1 MPLLKRPI
9 TALCA
14 AAIMACAIAVIAS
27 PGGFSARAQEA
38 VPAATAAS
46 PAAAQTAP
54 TAMIIVDGSGSMWGH
69 LGDEKRSK
77 LEIVRDALRTLV
89 PEVRAQANVG
99 LAAFGHRRRGN
110 CGDAEIVLSPGSNA
124 ARNLSAAVDRMNAV
138 GKGPMVLAL
147 RESAN
152 AIAGARPA
160 SIVLIADDIDN
171 CGQDIC
177 SATEN
182 LLRANLGLVIH
193 TVTLGLSEAKIAHMS
208 CLPRLTGGQMWNV
221 TDTGTVSSAL
231 TQALRLAKLIP
242 DPQAEEPAPVVHADE
257 AAQPDAPAAPARP
270 AGLYLTASLSASAAP
285 LTVPVRWR
293 IRQTDSGGEI
303 VKEVAAPSL
312 IEKLAPGTYEVEAQ
326 LGLAAARQSVTF
338 AGDAAID
345 VRLNLDAG
353 VLKMQARPSASGA
366 PLAYPVF
373 TVTPADA
380 PAGTPPIWLGR
391 EAKPEIVVP
400 AGDYKVTAQ
409 SGTVQQQSIVTV
421 AAAAGSSFT
430 PVLTAGR
437 LELSATTG
445 AGTTQGDP
453 LTEGVTFI
461 LYRDDPDA
469 PQGRREVLR
478 SAAPRP
484 TFMLPAGTY
493 HVTAKTA
500 MAEARTQVA
509 VGAGDIV
516 RRALPLALTRVTLAA
531 AHGAEATAPDWGQIT
546 YRVIRLGVDAAEIAR
561 TIDAEPQFELSA
573 GRYRFEASVA
583 DSNVIAATELTLSA
597 GQDQRISLPLRSGS
611 VTLKRADARN
621 VPGSV
626 FWEIQDEKQRT
637 VLRSSDPEPTAVLAP
652 GHYVVRADTADRPLL
667 STVEIKANEHRTFDF
682 TEQ

>member
-1 MPLLKRPI
+1 MLLLNRPL
-9 TALCA
+9 TSLCA
-14 AAIMACAIAVIAS
+14 AAVIATGVISAIAGLGSA
-27 PGGFSARAQEA
+27 SARAQEA
-38 VPAATAAS
+38 AAVAATGTPAA
-46 PAAAQTAP
+46 AP

-89 PEVRAQANVG
+89 PELRAQASVG

-110 CGDAEIVLSPGSNA
+110 CGDAEIVLPPGNNA

-138 GKGPMVLAL
+138 GKGPVALAL

-152 AIAGARPA
+152 AIAGAKPA
-160 SIVLIADDIDN
+160 SIVLVADDIDN

-182 LLRANLGLVIH
+182 LLRANPGLVIH
-193 TVTLGLSEAKIAHMS
+193 TVTLGLSAAKIAHMS
-208 CLPRLTGGQMWNV
+208 CVPRLTGGQMWNA

-231 TQALRLAKLIP
+231 TQAMRLAKLIP
-242 DPQAEEPAPVVHADE
+242 DPQAEEPAPLAHADD
-257 AAQPDAPAAPARP
+257 AAQPDTPAAPARP
-270 AGLYLTASLSASAAP
+270 AGVYLTASLGASAAP
-285 LTVPVRWR
+285 LNVPVRWR
-293 IRQTDSGGEI
+293 IRHADAGGEI

-312 IEKLAPGTYEVEAQ
+312 IEKLAPGTYEIEAQ
-326 LGLAAARQSVTF
+326 LGLASARQTVTF
-338 AGDAAID
+338 TGDAAVD
-345 VRLNLDAG
+345 ARFDLNAG
-353 VLKMQARPSASGA
+353 VLKMQARPSAAGA
-366 PLAYPVF
+366 PLAYPIF
-373 TVTPADA
+373 TVTPANA
-380 PAGTPPIWLGR
+380 PAGTPPVWLGR
-391 EAKPEIVVP
+391 EAGPEIVVP
-400 AGDYKVTAQ
+400 AGEYNVTAQ
-409 SGTVQQQSIVTV
+409 SGAVQQQNTVTV
-421 AAAAGSSFT
+421 TAAAGSGFT

-437 LELSATTG
+437 LELSATGGTG
-445 AGTTQGDP
+445 ATQGEP

-461 LYRDDPDA
+461 LHRDDPDA

-478 SAAPRP
+478 SAAAKP

-509 VGAGDIV
+509 VGAGDVV
-516 RRALPLALTRVTLAA
+516 RHTLPLALTRVTLAA
-531 AHGAEATAPDWGQIT
+531 AHSGEATGTALGQIT
-546 YRVIRLGVDAAEIAR
+546 YRVIRLGSDAAEIAR
-561 TIDAEPQFELSA
+561 TIDAEPQFDLSA
-573 GRYRFEASVA
+573 GRYRFEATVA
-583 DSNVIAATELTLSA
+583 DSNVIAATELTLGA
-597 GQDQRISLPLRSGS
+597 GQEQRVLLPLQSGS

-621 VPGSV
+621 VPGSM

-682 TEQ
+682 TDQ